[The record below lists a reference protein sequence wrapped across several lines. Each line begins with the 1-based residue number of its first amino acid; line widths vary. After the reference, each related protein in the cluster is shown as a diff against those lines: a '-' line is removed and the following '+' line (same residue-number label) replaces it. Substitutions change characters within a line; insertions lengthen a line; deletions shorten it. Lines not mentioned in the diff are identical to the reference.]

1 MPRLRD
7 YTLRSGF
14 RALGLSL
21 LLQASVQAA
30 NDTECIALS
39 QVDIE
44 ASGLPGD
51 SDRAALTRPFLGSCI
66 DSDLIRTIL
75 SEISNNLIARGYVT
89 TRPYLLEQDISD
101 GQIEVRI
108 LVGRV
113 EAIVDADSGA
123 TNSKIA
129 TAFLF
134 NDEVLNLRELE
145 TSLDAIE
152 RAMSVSASFEIR
164 PGTQQGGSIVAIK
177 TIESNPLRTELGVI
191 AQTDQ
196 DAQLSFQAI
205 LDNPLDIND
214 IVEFRYNSGEGLRS
228 YQSNRSREL
237 IYSFPLGSY
246 LFSLNHS
253 DIRYDQRVQGINGS
267 FLSEGDT
274 VSDELRVSKIVSRSQ
289 TGKLTLAF
297 ALALKDSRSFFDGE
311 PIDVSSYKTSQAS
324 LELRHDWLQPWG
336 QISTSYRYHQGLDSY
351 GARDD
356 DYYTIEDGFES
367 EARLQ
372 FEKFNIDS
380 QLYYYLTDPAWY
392 ASFKL
397 HLQYS
402 DDILFDNDKLYLG
415 SPYTVRGYSSALSG
429 SNAWYLR
436 SDLTRQLQSVV
447 NPFSG
452 NPLTKSISLS
462 AGIDYGEVRC
472 EVDNRDV
479 CGEIYGLGLGF
490 EISDANFNGRI
501 IWGHPLKEIGDD
513 IGDQDIYLLDLRWTL

>member
-7 YTLRSGF
+7 YSLRSGF
-14 RALGLSL
+14 KALSLSL

-30 NDTECIALS
+30 NDTACIALS
-39 QVDIE
+39 KVDIE
-44 ASGLPGD
+44 ASGLPGE
-51 SDRAALTRPFLGSCI
+51 SDRSALTRPFLGSCI
-66 DSDLIRTIL
+66 DGDLIRSIL
-75 SEISNNLIARGYVT
+75 SEISNDFIARGYVT
-89 TRPYLLEQDISD
+89 TRPYLLEQDIRD

-108 LVGRV
+108 LVGRI
-113 EAIVDADSGA
+113 ESIVDAESGA

-134 NDEVLNLRELE
+134 NNEVLNLRELE
-145 TSLDAIE
+145 TSLEAIE
-152 RAMSVSASFEIR
+152 RVTSVTANFEIR

-177 TIESNPLRTELGVI
+177 TIESKPLRTELGVI

-196 DAQLSFQAI
+196 DAQLSFQAKF
-205 LDNPLDIND
+205 DNPFDIND
-214 IVEFRYNSGEGLRS
+214 IVEFRYNSGEVLRT

-246 LFSLNHS
+246 LFALNHS

-274 VSDELRVSKIVSRSQ
+274 VSDELQVSKIVSRSQ
-289 TGKLTLAF
+289 SGKLTLAF
-297 ALALKDSRSFFDGE
+297 ALELKDSRSFFDGE
-311 PIDVSSYKTSQAS
+311 LIDVSSYKTSQVS

-336 QISTSYRYHQGLDSY
+336 QISTSYRYHQGLDTY

-372 FEKFNIDS
+372 FEKFNLDS
-380 QLYYYLTDPAWY
+380 QLYYYLADPAWY

-462 AGIDYGEVRC
+462 AGIDYGEVKC

-479 CGEIYGLGLGF
+479 CGDIYGLGLGI

>member
-7 YTLRSGF
+7 YSLRSGF
-14 RALGLSL
+14 RALSLGL
-21 LLQASVQAA
+21 LLQASAQAA
-30 NDTECIALS
+30 SEAQCIALS
-39 QVDIE
+39 QVDVVAAE
-44 ASGLPGD
+44 LPGESGLAMLG
-51 SDRAALTRPFLGSCI
+51 RPFLGRCI
-66 DSDLIRTIL
+66 DSDLVRTIL
-75 SEISNNLIARGYVT
+75 SEISNDLIARGYVT
-89 TRPYLLEQDISD
+89 SRPYLLEQDISD
-101 GQIEVRI
+101 GQIEIQI

-123 TNSKIA
+123 TSSKIA

-145 TSLDAIE
+145 TSLDVIE
-152 RAMSVSASFEIR
+152 RARSVSASFEIR

-177 TIESNPLRTELGVI
+177 TIESNPLRTELGII

-196 DAQLSFQAI
+196 DGQLSFQAI
-205 LDNPLDIND
+205 LDNPFDIND
-214 IVEFRYNSGEGLRS
+214 IVEFRYNSGEVLRS

-246 LFSLNHS
+246 LFALNHS

-274 VSDELRVSKIVSRSQ
+274 VSDELRVSKILSRSQ

-297 ALALKDSRSFFDGE
+297 ALELKDSHSYFDGE
-311 PIDVSSYKTSQAS
+311 LIDVSSYKTSQAS

-372 FEKFNIDS
+372 FEKFNLDS
-380 QLYYYLTDPAWY
+380 QLYYYLADPAWY
-392 ASFKL
+392 ASFEL

-429 SNAWYLR
+429 SNAGYLR
-436 SDLTRQLQSVV
+436 SNLTRQLQSVT

-452 NPLTKSISLS
+452 NPLAKSISLS
-462 AGIDYGEVRC
+462 AGIDYGEVKC

-479 CGEIYGLGLGF
+479 CGEIYGLGLGI

-513 IGDQDIYLLDLRWTL
+513 IGDQDIVLLDLRWTL